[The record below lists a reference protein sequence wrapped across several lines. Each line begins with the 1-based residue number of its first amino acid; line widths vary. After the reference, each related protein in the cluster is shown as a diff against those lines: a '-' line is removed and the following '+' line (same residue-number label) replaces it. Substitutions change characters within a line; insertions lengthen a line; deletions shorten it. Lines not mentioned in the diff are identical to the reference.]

1 MRLSKKR
8 EEMLSEWG
16 RKCAT
21 LNESFK
27 NIIFN
32 YEEEKKSL

>member
-1 MRLSKKR
+1 
-8 EEMLSEWG
+8 MLSVCG

-32 YEEEKKSL
+32 YERERNHFRSGLDKRR